1 MAKIIENNI
10 GRRMIRLNTSDVISI
25 VREYQ
30 NISCGKN
37 CYEQVRKTLDSFE
50 FYIPEDVS

>member
-1 MAKIIENNI
+1 MAKIIENNF

-30 NISCGKN
+30 NISYGK
-37 CYEQVRKTLDSFE
+37 CSYEDVRKILNDFE